1 MISLFKIKQKSQR
14 EDKKACYSSED
25 RGGLSDIR
33 AKLFQ
38 YRGRLSILQAGGSFD
53 ACLAKENVASLVRAF
68 LRCFQLS
75 NSALVFLVVK

>member
-38 YRGRLSILQAGGSFD
+38 YRGRLSILILQAGGSFD
-53 ACLAKENVASLVRAF
+53 ACLAKENVASW
-68 LRCFQLS
+68 
-75 NSALVFLVVK
+75 